1 MVLPKGQTC
10 LGVHQVDKVADAKV
24 GLKLGFLGGRQGT
37 ILVFDGS
44 EVPGQSLARAS
55 DDMAPIASC
64 TAA

>member
-1 MVLPKGQTC
+1 
-10 LGVHQVDKVADAKV
+10 VHQVDKVADAKV